1 MSPRVEVFVQLKPG
15 MLDPQGATLEHALS
29 DLGYTGVEE
38 VRVGKWIT
46 FRLADGTTGDA
57 EARVDEMCRRLLA
70 NPVIE
75 RYRFRIVEDDQEQ
88 ARA

>member
-1 MSPRVEVFVQLKPG
+1 MRVEVFIQLKPG

-29 DLGYTGVEE
+29 DLGYSGVDD

-46 FRLADGTTGDA
+46 FHVEDGDPATIDA
-57 EARVDEMCRRLLA
+57 RIDEMCRRLLA

-75 RYRFRIVEDDQEQ
+75 RYRFRVVDGPEGS
-88 ARA
+88 A

>member
-1 MSPRVEVFVQLKPG
+1 VEVFVQLKSG
-15 MLDPQGATLEHALS
+15 MLDPAGATVEHALAE
-29 DLGYTGVEE
+29 LGYRGVDG

-46 FRLADGTTGDA
+46 FEMENGDRADL

-75 RYRFRIVEDDQEQ
+75 RYRFRVLDEGAPGTES
-88 ARA
+88 

>member
-15 MLDPQGATLEHALS
+15 MLDPQGATLEHALG
-29 DLGYTGVEE
+29 DLGYSGVDE

-46 FRLADGTTGDA
+46 FRVPIDDRGAI
-57 EARVDEMCRRLLA
+57 EARVDEMCRHLLA

-75 RYRFRIVEDDQEQ
+75 RYHFRVVEDGAEGP
-88 ARA
+88 A

>member
-1 MSPRVEVFVQLKPG
+1 MSQRVEVFVQLKPG
-15 MLDPQGATLEHALS
+15 MLDPQGAVLEHALA
-29 DLGYTGVEE
+29 DLGYDGVGQ

-46 FRLADGTTGDA
+46 FRVPAGDREGV

-75 RYRFRIVEDDQEQ
+75 QYRFRVVEDGAEGS
-88 ARA
+88 A

>member
-15 MLDPQGATLEHALS
+15 MLDPQGATLEHALA
-29 DLGYTGVEE
+29 DLGYEGVES

-46 FRLADGTTGDA
+46 FHVEDGEPA
-57 EARVDEMCRRLLA
+57 ALEARVDEMCRRLLA

-75 RYRFRIVEDDQEQ
+75 RYRFRVVEDGAEGT
-88 ARA
+88 A

>member
-15 MLDPQGATLEHALS
+15 MLDPQGAAVEHALA
-29 DLGYTGVEE
+29 DLGYEGVEG

-46 FRLADGTTGDA
+46 FEVPGGDTA
-57 EARVDEMCRRLLA
+57 ALDARVDEMCRRLLA

-75 RYRFRIVEDDQEQ
+75 RYRFRVVGDGASEGP
-88 ARA
+88 A